1 MARSRD
7 AQAQVAQMRSNDVMQ
22 DSIDV
27 THMYD
32 SENPLANR
40 FVLGEESAIDV
51 DPHSTVNKSRQM
63 GSRLGSVQEE
73 IQYDP
78 DYNVRVHA
86 VQPPD
91 ASSVCERLPSLRDS
105 LPSRHTRESSR
116 KVPMRRVRSPPASI
130 AVGGKDSH

>member
-1 MARSRD
+1 MAQSRD
-7 AQAQVAQMRSNDVMQ
+7 AQALVAQMRTNDVLQ

-40 FVLGEESAIDV
+40 FVLGD
-51 DPHSTVNKSRQM
+51 DPHSTANKSRQM
-63 GSRLGSVQEE
+63 GSRLGSVQEEE

-86 VQPPD
+86 VQPPG
-91 ASSVCERLPSLRDS
+91 ASSVFERLPSLPDS
-105 LPSRHTRESSR
+105 LPCRHTRGSLR

-130 AVGGKDSH
+130 AVGGKGIKC